1 VGFQLGFLLLALI
14 WQFDFSPFMVLIIA
28 ILNDGTIMTISKD
41 RVKPSPSPDS
51 WKLREI
57 FATGVVLGGY
67 LAMMT
72 VIFFWAIHKT
82 NFFPS
87 HFHVR
92 NIGYSNSQMTSA
104 VYLQV
109 SIVSQ
114 ALIFVTRS
122 RSWSFLE
129 RPGLLLMSAFMIA
142 QLIAT
147 FIAVYATWGFANIRG
162 IGWGWAGVI
171 WLYSLVFY
179 IPLDIIKFATRYILS
194 GRAWDNML
202 NSKTAFTHHKDFG
215 KGVRE
220 AQWAT
225 AQRTLH
231 GLHPPGVETGTAMGS
246 KETLGDM
253 ADQAK
258 RRAEIAR
265 LREVNTLKGHV
276 ESVVRLKGLD
286 VNTIQQS
293 YTV

>member
-1 VGFQLGFLLLALI
+1 MG
-14 WQFDFSPFMVLIIA
+14 
-28 ILNDGTIMTISKD
+28 
-41 RVKPSPSPDS
+41 
-51 WKLREI
+51 
-57 FATGVVLGGY
+57 
-67 LAMMT
+67 
-72 VIFFWAIHKT
+72 
-82 NFFPS
+82 
-87 HFHVR
+87 
-92 NIGYSNSQMTSA
+92 IG
-104 VYLQV
+104 LQ
-109 SIVSQ
+109 
-114 ALIFVTRS
+114 
-122 RSWSFLE
+122 
-129 RPGLLLMSAFMIA
+129 
-142 QLIAT
+142 IAT
-147 FIAVYATWGFANIRG
+147 FIAVYAVWGFANIRG

-202 NSKTAFTHHKDFG
+202 NSKTAFTRHKEFG

-265 LREVNTLKGHV
+265 FILHSILPPCLLVLLNMLLSSYCSLYKI
-276 ESVVRLKGLD
+276 LD
-286 VNTIQQS
+286 YLSTNI
-293 YTV
+293 

>member
-1 VGFQLGFLLLALI
+1 MQ
-14 WQFDFSPFMVLIIA
+14 
-28 ILNDGTIMTISKD
+28 
-41 RVKPSPSPDS
+41 R
-51 WKLREI
+51 
-57 FATGVVLGGY
+57 
-67 LAMMT
+67 
-72 VIFFWAIHKT
+72 
-82 NFFPS
+82 

-122 RSWSFLE
+122 RSWSFVE
-129 RPGLLLMSAFMIA
+129 RPGLLLMSAFFIA

-202 NSKTAFTHHKDFG
+202 NSK
-215 KGVRE
+215 VL
-220 AQWAT
+220 
-225 AQRTLH
+225 LH
-231 GLHPPGVETGTAMGS
+231 FL
-246 KETLGDM
+246 KES
-253 ADQAK
+253 
-258 RRAEIAR
+258 E
-265 LREVNTLKGHV
+265 
-276 ESVVRLKGLD
+276 
-286 VNTIQQS
+286 
-293 YTV
+293 

>member
-1 VGFQLGFLLLALI
+1 MQ
-14 WQFDFSPFMVLIIA
+14 
-28 ILNDGTIMTISKD
+28 
-41 RVKPSPSPDS
+41 
-51 WKLREI
+51 
-57 FATGVVLGGY
+57 
-67 LAMMT
+67 
-72 VIFFWAIHKT
+72 
-82 NFFPS
+82 S

-142 QLIAT
+142 QLVGNSGYFWLSAFLSILGFLLGFGGDFILLFPHTDWPGFVQMRCRLDWDIWWVPMGIGLQIAT

-202 NSKTAFTHHKDFG
+202 NSKVLLHFLKESERNCRLCMCLYSLAFMEFHSRH
-215 KGVRE
+215 VC
-220 AQWAT
+220 
-225 AQRTLH
+225 
-231 GLHPPGVETGTAMGS
+231 VETATNY
-246 KETLGDM
+246 
-253 ADQAK
+253 
-258 RRAEIAR
+258 
-265 LREVNTLKGHV
+265 V
-276 ESVVRLKGLD
+276 
-286 VNTIQQS
+286 
-293 YTV
+293 